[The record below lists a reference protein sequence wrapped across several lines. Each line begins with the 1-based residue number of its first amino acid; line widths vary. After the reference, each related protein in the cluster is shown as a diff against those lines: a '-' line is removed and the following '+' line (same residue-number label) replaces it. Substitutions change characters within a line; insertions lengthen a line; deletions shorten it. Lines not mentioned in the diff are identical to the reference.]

1 MKIGHSQ
8 EESDIYIYI
17 FQPSIFQ
24 VRLLLKFQGGYNSQD
39 LSMLLE
45 VVYHWSRP
53 PPPWSHL
60 HGFSDQTFSKDDRRG
75 KFTTIL
81 WEHKTIYPCKQGS
94 GAAIFLIFQ
103 FDVVDFEGKGP
114 IFFDGFQL
122 LWLQVLPE
130 VPPASVPRLNLEVPD
145 RDLTLGVQKSLGF
158 FFVSKNQMPRELV
171 FHMYLFIHTKT
182 NKKINPP
189 QKTAFQSPVV
199 HSRFGSMGS
208 MAGGRFY
215 GKKTI
220 PLCGA
225 STFVGIRR
233 LRG

>member
-1 MKIGHSQ
+1 M
-8 EESDIYIYI
+8 
-17 FQPSIFQ
+17 
-24 VRLLLKFQGGYNSQD
+24 LLKFQGGYNSQD

-158 FFVSKNQMPRELV
+158 FLFQKIKCPVNFVQTCIFV
-171 FHMYLFIHTKT
+171 IHT
-182 NKKINPP
+182 NYHIKINPP
-189 QKTAFQSPVV
+189 QKSSLQSSVV
-199 HSRFGSMGS
+199 NSHFDSMGS
-208 MAGGRFY
+208 IGGWSFLWE
-215 GKKTI
+215 KNHTT
-220 PLCGA
+220 L
-225 STFVGIRR
+225 RR
-233 LRG
+233 LNLRWHP